1 MDTSVGV
8 PYVPIKSPIPPP
20 SCQKLRNLENAYPP
34 MYVGAP
40 MRSVYERAGFDVN
53 RGRKGRGKGPKSDDS
68 SSTKSCRKDST
79 TSNSTSSTRY
89 LNPSHGSSAATSAK
103 TSPTP
108 TLDSASSGFG
118 AHKKVSLPH
127 ISVVTNSDFNARE
140 YYSPAPHTTPNPPS
154 SPQPFCRFPTPPH
167 SSANCHFPEALHPPE
182 VENPNEIVYEPPPRL
197 SDTPTSPYTFDED
210 PYEAPPVEAYPRPL
224 SSASSIYSNAV
235 DPVVQPSPYPSGR
248 PQQYPEP
255 QAPERRQEHNMP
267 NYRRKNSHASQPSSS
282 SSASSRQDSLYSAK
296 GLSTPISPAA
306 SDTTAPL
313 FQSDSNNKP
322 KRKKQCRG
330 CGQTITGKCVSS
342 KDGRLSGKWHRDC
355 FVCAS
360 CNHGFDSTEFY
371 VFNDLPYCRECYHYE
386 NNSICQTCCV
396 GIEGECLET
405 SNGDSSLLR
414 YHLECLTCS
423 HCQVSLTDV
432 YYCAPDGRTLCSTHA
447 YTSNAKLEKRRTRI
461 LVV

>member
-20 SCQKLRNLENAYPP
+20 TCQKLRNLENAYPP
-34 MYVGAP
+34 MYAGAP

-53 RGRKGRGKGPKSDDS
+53 RGRRGNRSKPSSDDS
-68 SSTKSCRKDST
+68 SSTKSYRKDST
-79 TSNSTSSTRY
+79 TSSSTASTRF
-89 LNPSHGSSAATSAK
+89 LNPSQGGSTNTSAK

-140 YYSPAPHTTPNPPS
+140 YYSPAPHTTPNLNS
-154 SPQPFCRFPTPPH
+154 SSSSQQLCRFPTPPH

-182 VENPNEIVYEPPPRL
+182 VEQPDEVIYDPPPRL
-197 SDTPTSPYTFDED
+197 SDTPTSPYTFEED
-210 PYEAPPVEAYPRPL
+210 PYEAPPVDAYPRPL
-224 SSASSIYSNAV
+224 SNASSIYSNAV
-235 DPVVQPSPYPSGR
+235 DPVVQPSPYP
-248 PQQYPEP
+248 
-255 QAPERRQEHNMP
+255 QAPERKQDHNMP
-267 NYRRKNSHASQPSSS
+267 NFRRKNSHASQPSSS
-282 SSASSRQDSLYSAK
+282 SSTSSRQESLYSSK

-306 SDTTAPL
+306 SESTAPL
-313 FQSDSNNKP
+313 FQTDNNKP

-342 KDGRLSGKWHRDC
+342 KDGRLTGKWHRDC

-386 NNSICQTCCV
+386 NNSICQTCGI
-396 GIEGECLET
+396 GIEGQCLET
-405 SNGDSSLLR
+405 SNLLR